1 MPQSFA
7 SLHCH
12 IVFSTK
18 HRRPQIS
25 DALQP
30 RLFQYIGGIL
40 KNHSSR
46 LVAAG
51 GIPDHVHLLVSLG
64 RSISIADAV
73 RIVKTNSSSWIHDEL
88 CQPEFAWQNGYGAF
102 AVSYS
107 NIGNVQQYLAN
118 QTEHHRA
125 QSFQD
130 EFREI
135 LKRHGLEWDERYIW
149 DLLSPPL
156 GLILFAGVT
165 YQGLT
170 TPGY

>member
-25 DALQP
+25 DELRP
-30 RLFQYIGGIL
+30 RLFEYAGGIL
-40 KNHSSR
+40 RNHSSC
-46 LVAAG
+46 LIAAG
-51 GIPDHVHLLVSLG
+51 GVADHVHLLVSLG
-64 RSISIADAV
+64 RTISIADVV

-88 CQPEFAWQNGYGAF
+88 RLPEFGWQDGYGAF

-107 NIGNVQQYLAN
+107 NIESVRHYLAN
-118 QTEHHRA
+118 QAEHHRT

-135 LKRHGLEWDERYIW
+135 LRRHGLEWDERYIW
-149 DLLSPPL
+149 D
-156 GLILFAGVT
+156 
-165 YQGLT
+165 
-170 TPGY
+170 